1 MRIIIIG
8 ELGGQLIPA
17 TQIASS
23 KGAKVLHAPDI
34 TSAINTICSG
44 KSAELIMASET
55 VDIKSLIEQLR
66 SQRISIPVVCCGFG
80 EDSELAVEA
89 IKAGAIDYLPLPPN
103 EELISAF
110 IESIT
115 KRDLEQD
122 MIFASSAMIE
132 AVNIAKKI
140 APSELNIILT
150 GASGT
155 GKEIMARFIHQNSK
169 RKDHEMIAINCAAIP
184 ENLLESE
191 MFGHEKGA
199 FTGATERRIGKF
211 EEANK
216 STIFLDE
223 ISEMDPKLQAKLLRV
238 LQEKEISRIGS
249 NKPIKLNIRFIA
261 ASNKNLEQ
269 EIKKGTFREDLFYR
283 LNAINITLPA
293 LKDRIDDIESLA
305 AHFIKKYAKINALP
319 EKIIGTKALEKMKSY
334 SWPGNI
340 RELENCIH
348 RGLVI
353 SSGDEIHLK
362 DLYLKEEEA
371 KKIETLEDVEKGAI
385 LNAIDIYGKDAGRIA
400 TALGV
405 SIKLLQQK
413 IKKYELD
420 N

>member
-34 TSAINTICSG
+34 TSAINTICGG

-249 NKPIKLNIRFIA
+249 NKSIKLNIRFIA

-283 LNAINITLPA
+283 LNAININLPA
-293 LKDRIDDIESLA
+293 LKDRIDDIEGLA

-353 SSGDEIHLK
+353 SSGDEIKLK
-362 DLYLKEEEA
+362 DLYLKEEEE